1 VFQDARLFGA
11 LTVAETV
18 QIALEAHEPSELVPS
33 LLGLPPSRR
42 AERAKRA
49 EAAEHIAFLGLGR
62 YADTYLAELST
73 GTRRIVEMCCLLA
86 QGSRLLLLDEPT
98 AGVAQRETEAFGP
111 LLTRIRQEL
120 DATIVLIEH
129 DIPLMMSVSDRVYC
143 LSSGSVIA
151 EGLPNDVRQ
160 DPAVVAAYLGTDE
173 RAISRSGAAGVLTEQ
188 LAAGSPA

>member
-1 VFQDARLFGA
+1 
-11 LTVAETV
+11 
-18 QIALEAHEPSELVPS
+18 
-33 LLGLPPSRR
+33 
-42 AERAKRA
+42 
-49 EAAEHIAFLGLGR
+49 
-62 YADTYLAELST
+62 
-73 GTRRIVEMCCLLA
+73 MCCLLA

-151 EGLPNDVRQ
+151 EGLPNEVRE

-173 RAISRSGAAGVLTEQ
+173 RAISRSGAVGVLTDEVV
-188 LAAGSPA
+188 AGSPA